1 MCTAISR
8 AKIKKSKMRSITDM
22 LRKEQKQSYKC
33 SIKTTKGRK
42 SIEGKDRNKE
52 QGQQIE
58 ISNKYGRY

>member
-22 LRKEQKQSYKC
+22 LIKEQKQSYKC

-42 SIEGKDRNKE
+42 KMCWT
-52 QGQQIE
+52 
-58 ISNKYGRY
+58 